1 MTGGGGGDNGIC
13 RGHFALEIIPFILEA
28 TASQEQVAARGVV
41 QYAPPGLYPH
51 LVPYPVIAPTS
62 SSPPSSLPTS
72 SDPNYHTLTPAPSPQ
87 FQTLTSATSPTPQFQ
102 TLTSSSSTALAPQFQ
117 TLTSISHVPQFQTL
131 TSSSSTSPAP
141 QFQTLTSSSS
151 ATSPAPQFQTLTSSP
166 DQIPLPHSPIF
177 YYDDHHP
184 AHHLKQRQQQEEL
197 VPATLGHQTMPHPAP
212 LTADNASAAASSGC
226 AAGQS
231 VSPNA
236 AAAVSGSD
244 AMLTPLLAP
253 NYAREDLMGP
263 LYNSGGENDKRY
275 AAAGVTDSGEREEAI
290 TDIVSAA
297 LSTTFLNTDAGT

>member
-1 MTGGGGGDNGIC
+1 
-13 RGHFALEIIPFILEA
+13 
-28 TASQEQVAARGVV
+28 
-41 QYAPPGLYPH
+41 
-51 LVPYPVIAPTS
+51 
-62 SSPPSSLPTS
+62 
-72 SDPNYHTLTPAPSPQ
+72 
-87 FQTLTSATSPTPQFQ
+87 
-102 TLTSSSSTALAPQFQ
+102 
-117 TLTSISHVPQFQTL
+117 
-131 TSSSSTSPAP
+131 
-141 QFQTLTSSSS
+141 
-151 ATSPAPQFQTLTSSP
+151 
-166 DQIPLPHSPIF
+166 
-177 YYDDHHP
+177 
-184 AHHLKQRQQQEEL
+184 
-197 VPATLGHQTMPHPAP
+197 MPHPAP